1 MIWRGVSVPSN
12 KEESHWKSED
22 LCIPIYLNQQ
32 IVFDQ
37 LAILQDGFSSVQEI
51 RTSTLEADS
60 QQTGLSG
67 SITAGILNLVG
78 VTFGAGRSKTTGS
91 TQQHETS
98 TQKVHTPAS
107 LFAQLRKALNDNAL
121 LYQVRALSDLDNLE
135 SGQFVEFKAMLRK
148 NPIVETLE
156 WLKNAYEL
164 ASLLTGTDGQ
174 QQGHKDKNRQKQSVD
189 PLTQQL
195 DAMLKG
201 VSQENS
207 MEVIGDIQGI
217 DGARAVLSAQTAYF
231 NDRNAT
237 EIVDGE
243 FYVIGKT
250 VRVLKSTS
258 DSDDSINLLR
268 KTTFGRLDESIF
280 QSLATAIRQGELKQF
295 ELPPFEKELHGP
307 AIQVMPIAIF
317 T

>member
-1 MIWRGVSVPSN
+1 
-12 KEESHWKSED
+12 
-22 LCIPIYLNQQ
+22 
-32 IVFDQ
+32 
-37 LAILQDGFSSVQEI
+37 
-51 RTSTLEADS
+51 
-60 QQTGLSG
+60 
-67 SITAGILNLVG
+67 
-78 VTFGAGRSKTTGS
+78 
-91 TQQHETS
+91 
-98 TQKVHTPAS
+98 
-107 LFAQLRKALNDNAL
+107 
-121 LYQVRALSDLDNLE
+121 
-135 SGQFVEFKAMLRK
+135 MLRK